1 MIITY
6 TDDKK
11 EKYQSVRAELQLDF
25 RSSMGDGTLSV
36 ESFGAT
42 NEEARTELLR
52 VVICMQD
59 MTRTWLRDQFPTHNK

>member
-1 MIITY
+1 MNIVY

-11 EKYQSVRAELQLDF
+11 EKYQSVRAEVQLEF
-25 RSSMGDGTLSV
+25 RSPMGDGTLHI

-42 NEEARTELLR
+42 NEAARTELLR

-59 MTRTWLRDQFPTHNK
+59 MTRTWLRNQFPTHNK